1 MWKDDLSK
9 DRIKPVLQRRTD
21 TEKNQVG
28 DYYDGPNRY
37 YDQVHE
43 QTVVKLYSGGCYT
56 TSHPGELIVTIL
68 GSCIAC
74 CANDPV
80 AKVGGMNHFLL
91 PGDKSSDSARFG
103 VNAMEL
109 LLNGLMKFGAKK
121 ERLQIKIFGGSNLL
135 NNVTKIGDKNVAFIK
150 EFLKNE
156 GLTIQAMDVGGSTPR
171 RVHFE
176 PDTGKVM
183 VRKLQ
188 RAEDLSILETEK
200 SYLNK
205 LSEKIKPKEDDITL
219 FDED

>member
-1 MWKDDLSK
+1 MWKDDLSQSTV
-9 DRIKPVLQRRTD
+9 KPVLQRRTD
-21 TEKNQVG
+21 TEKHQVG
-28 DYYDGPNRY
+28 DYYNGPNRY
-37 YDQVHE
+37 YDQVNE

-56 TSHPGELIVTIL
+56 TANPGELIVTIL
-68 GSCIAC
+68 GSCVAC
-74 CANDPV
+74 CANDPI
-80 AKVGGMNHFLL
+80 AKIGGMNHFLL

-135 NNVTKIGDKNVAFIK
+135 NSASKIGDKNVEFIK
-150 EFLKNE
+150 SFLSTE
-156 GLTIQAMDVGGSTPR
+156 GLNIVAMDVGGTTPR

-188 RAEDLSILETEK
+188 RAEDLSIIETEK
-200 SYLNK
+200 QYLSN
-205 LSEKIKPKEDDITL
+205 LADKIKPQDDIIL